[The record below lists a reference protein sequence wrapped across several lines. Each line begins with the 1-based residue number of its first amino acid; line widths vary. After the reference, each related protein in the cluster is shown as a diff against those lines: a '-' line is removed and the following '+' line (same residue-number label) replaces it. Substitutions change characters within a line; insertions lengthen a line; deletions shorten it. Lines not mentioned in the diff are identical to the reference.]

1 MPAHFENCDN
11 EKSIFM
17 IINKNQKFGLKA
29 NEEGMGHIF
38 LKNIL
43 NFLLKNLNLMIK
55 II

>member
-1 MPAHFENCDN
+1 
-11 EKSIFM
+11 M